1 MLLIY
6 LYIYT
11 YIYIYMVYFIEMEW
25 DISSQLGIL
34 DRSRIPS
41 FHKAI
46 WALDFPHFNSTGEQL
61 RGTICKDDGLLPAI
75 DPIEPVS

>member
-1 MLLIY
+1 M
-6 LYIYT
+6 
-11 YIYIYMVYFIEMEW
+11 YIYMVYFIEMEW

-34 DRSRIPS
+34 DRIPS